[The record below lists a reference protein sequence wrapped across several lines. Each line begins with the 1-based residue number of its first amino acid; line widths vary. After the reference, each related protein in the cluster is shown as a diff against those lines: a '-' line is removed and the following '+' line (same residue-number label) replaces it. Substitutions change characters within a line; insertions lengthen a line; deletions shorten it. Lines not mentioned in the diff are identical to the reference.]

1 MRILWINSLILI
13 LFMIVH
19 MSDSQKDGDWNY
31 FVFTLTWPPT
41 FCSYKKCKLPPGLND
56 FTIHGLWPSIWPGK
70 QPTNCSAHSRFDI
83 HRLQS
88 IRNKLDY
95 TWANLLNYENPSPF
109 WEHEWYKHGQ
119 CGIENVLISNELNYF
134 NTAVELKEKLNLLT
148 QLKSYGI
155 QPNNSVVIEKSHF
168 LNVLKQAYNVSAV
181 VKCKSKRRKDK
192 LTKLAEIRFCFNVKL
207 QLIDCNFNDSGDNN
221 ECEHTF
227 IFQQFNSQ

>member
-56 FTIHGLWPSIWPGK
+56 FTIHGL
-70 QPTNCSAHSRFDI
+70 CAHSRFDI

-109 WEHEWYKHGQ
+109 W
-119 CGIENVLISNELNYF
+119 
-134 NTAVELKEKLNLLT
+134 

-181 VKCKSKRRKDK
+181 VKCKPKRRKDK